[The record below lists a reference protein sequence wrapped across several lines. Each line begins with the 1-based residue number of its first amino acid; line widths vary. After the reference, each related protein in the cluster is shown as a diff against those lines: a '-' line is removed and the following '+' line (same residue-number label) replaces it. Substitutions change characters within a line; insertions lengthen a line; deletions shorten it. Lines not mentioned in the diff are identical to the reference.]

1 MNNTLNRY
9 SRINIETSMGLVLQ
23 RTHIGFPASLW
34 VLTIPCHSRSEGSDS
49 TMWSL
54 RYCTHLVYI
63 NTQTKPLC
71 TTAWHKKMFKKYF
84 N

>member
-54 RYCTHLVYI
+54 KVLHSLGI
-63 NTQTKPLC
+63 
-71 TTAWHKKMFKKYF
+71 HKHSDKTPMHHRLA
-84 N
+84 